1 MRNILLIAT
10 LSLCTFA
17 WAQAAN
23 GQDFYNQTVAAQA
36 QQNSFA
42 VAAITQ
48 SAAVA
53 AQSENWN
60 SEQPGSIASNSGADF
75 FDATV
80 QSQATLNGLIKA
92 AITQSSGNEQE
103 TMPAMRETSSVADPQ
118 SMASDEGTQS
128 ADSDFY
134 GQKVDEQ
141 ATLNTNFLNAGRLA
155 ASVQPEGWSGS
166 DQPGSMASDEG
177 SPSTSEDL
185 DFFSQTVAIQSNA
198 NRMLLDANRPQAE

>member
-1 MRNILLIAT
+1 MIAT
-10 LSLCTFA
+10 LSLCTFV
-17 WAQAAN
+17 WAQAAD
-23 GQDFYNQTVAAQA
+23 GEDFYNQTVASQA

-42 VAAITQ
+42 VAAIAQ
-48 SAAVA
+48 SAAVS
-53 AQSENWN
+53 AQSESWN

-92 AITQSSGNEQE
+92 AITQSSWNEQE

-118 SMASDEGTQS
+118 SMASDDGMQS
-128 ADSDFY
+128 ADADFY

-141 ATLNTNFLNAGRLA
+141 ANLNSSFLSANRLT

-166 DQPGSMASDEG
+166 DQPGSMAANEG

-185 DFFSQTVAIQSNA
+185 DFFSQTIAIQSNV
-198 NRMLLDANRPQAE
+198 NRLLQDSKQQQSNQ